1 MAPGYLTDMRRRDII
16 SLSMSFNKIPVV
28 TVMAAFAGAGTA
40 PGQTFF
46 GAAYIGPGGTANTYI
61 ISPVNGSAAAL
72 IGPMHA
78 DTVSAMAFAPD
89 HTTLYAIGHTNS
101 AGFALLRVN
110 TLNGASTVVGPTGV
124 SGAFQDMDFRPSDG
138 KLFGYN
144 GGSIYTI
151 STSTGGATLVG
162 DTGKFPF
169 GDALAFSSSN
179 ILYNANESTLDV
191 INQSN
196 GSVTSSTPLTYS
208 PAFGVGFTRPSA
220 MKFHPNGTLYASIV
234 IDGSSRTWALGNV
247 NVGTGAVTRVGTTV
261 SGLDALAI
269 GNAGLGPT
277 PTPAPTSWLLV
288 TIGIAAVALYRRI
301 RRTGWSQQ
309 RRL

>member
-1 MAPGYLTDMRRRDII
+1 MN
-16 SLSMSFNKIPVV
+16 FNRIAVV
-28 TVMAAFAGAGTA
+28 TVMAAFVGAGTA

-46 GAAYIGPGGTANTYI
+46 GAAYVGAGGTANTYI
-61 ISPVNGSAAAL
+61 ISPANGSAAL
-72 IGPMHA
+72 LGPMHA

-89 HTTLYAIGHTNS
+89 HTTLYAIGHTSS

-110 TLNGASTVVGPTGV
+110 TLFGAGLVVGPTGV
-124 SGAFQDMDFRPSDG
+124 SAPFQDMDFRPSDG
-138 KLFGYN
+138 KLFGYS
-144 GGSIYTI
+144 GGSIYTV
-151 STSTGGATLVG
+151 STSTGAATLVG

-169 GDALAFSSSN
+169 GNALAFSSSN
-179 ILYNANESTLDV
+179 ILYNANERTLDV

-208 PAFGVGFTRPSA
+208 PAFGPGFTRPSA

-234 IDGSSRTWALGNV
+234 TDGSSKIWALGIV

-261 SGLDALAI
+261 SGLDAIAI

-277 PTPAPTSWLLV
+277 PTPAPSSWLLV
-288 TIGIAAVALYRRI
+288 TIGIAGAVLYRRI

-309 RRL
+309 RRS